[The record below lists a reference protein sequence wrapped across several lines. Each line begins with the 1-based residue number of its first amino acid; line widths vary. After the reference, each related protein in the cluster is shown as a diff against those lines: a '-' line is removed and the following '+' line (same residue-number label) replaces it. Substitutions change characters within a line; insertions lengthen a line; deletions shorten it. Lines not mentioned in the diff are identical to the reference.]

1 VEISSGKDVGAQLIV
16 QNDGLAILIVTC
28 HNAAN
33 FHGVTLFKNS
43 RTLLAMAASRRPHT
57 TFAQKS
63 ESREL

>member
-1 VEISSGKDVGAQLIV
+1 MKISSRKDVGAQLIV
-16 QNDGLAILIVTC
+16 RNNGFAILIMTC

-33 FHGVTLFKNS
+33 FHGATLFKNS
-43 RTLLAMAASRRPHT
+43 RTLLAMAASRWLHT